1 MGSNPGDPLVGA
13 QSAHVP
19 TSLNSKDGNRDE
31 RKSEAPMIAKN
42 AGNSAG
48 AKGCRFEII
57 PKAGWTAS
65 KLNRATRQRE
75 PTRSVKRNT
84 HRAWTRGLK
93 RFQPDDV
100 VSITDPNRFG
110 VSIFP
115 RAMESNGHWAY
126 LALKTGS

>member
-1 MGSNPGDPLVGA
+1 
-13 QSAHVP
+13 
-19 TSLNSKDGNRDE
+19 
-31 RKSEAPMIAKN
+31 MIAKN
-42 AGNSAG
+42 AGNAAG

-84 HRAWTRGLK
+84 HRAWKSGLK

-115 RAMESNGHWAY
+115 RAMESNGHWAC
-126 LALKTGS
+126 LALKTGSYNIACPGYCKRSGSLNFATVRTGFARIVTHIKRLRG